1 MVEFNF
7 GDAIIDGK
15 ELLSKGSVQPS
26 GETAATGLQDITT
39 RTKMSFFGDTLEE
52 KEKVFQNTYP
62 AGELRYSPNT
72 NKLQFKTDAN
82 DTFKDLD
89 KPFLDSLVDGGEFL
103 TDISEFFS
111 SAPEIVPE
119 IFMAAKSRGIS
130 LIPFIARMGLTG
142 AVTEAGQQG
151 LQEIYG
157 SQKQTPSE
165 AYIDETLQ
173 TGAFSTGGA
182 AAGRF
187 VENIISGIRG
197 GSGLFKVSDEAKQ
210 FQQAASELN
219 VSEPLPGQVISK
231 GFGAPIIKRLSGQ
244 SAALTGDIR
253 DYLHRMENETFNA
266 INNLTKK
273 DTIGQVVVGLDTAY
287 KNKEKELF
295 NLLKVADKETNFIGA
310 GKNIQQGIK
319 EWDNAALASVRSKYL
334 AAKNILKKS
343 DESIKFD
350 ISNVLKEANKLEEG
364 VQAALLKGGTQ
375 NVKPINSALQ
385 SVIDDIKK
393 LDPNKVDIDVLQA
406 LQQRVFDMTLPP
418 PGQASSNL
426 RLPEY
431 QAKKLYN
438 ALKNSFENPMNKGT
452 KEFANAWSNAT
463 KSAAKR
469 FETLEKLAI
478 IDASKSESPSQLAA
492 RLFQP
497 YNSSNVLTL
506 KEVISKDKFNAVSKE
521 FERFLIGDGLN
532 INKNLNRFDNQ
543 TLNVLIGKTRVK
555 EFKNIGNAIDEIN
568 QSGIKS
574 AVRDQSLAQP
584 FISQLL
590 NTKSSKAISEIEN
603 LLGPS
608 QSSLNIAVRSGIIDN
623 IINKSSITEQGLQK
637 LDYNKLDTVL
647 KQYEDTGI
655 LNILLPEEIKA
666 LKNSRIVMDFM
677 REGTDAGTS
686 LQAAEAVSGLRG
698 FSRKA
703 LGTLIE
709 ATSVGRLFTNKI
721 GRRLLIGA
729 GKENI
734 PNRNIIQSMQIFL
747 NSYLKTT
754 QQQEKNK
761 TKNKKIDFGS
771 LAGE

>member
-1 MVEFNF
+1 
-7 GDAIIDGK
+7 
-15 ELLSKGSVQPS
+15 
-26 GETAATGLQDITT
+26 
-39 RTKMSFFGDTLEE
+39 
-52 KEKVFQNTYP
+52 
-62 AGELRYSPNT
+62 
-72 NKLQFKTDAN
+72 
-82 DTFKDLD
+82 
-89 KPFLDSLVDGGEFL
+89 
-103 TDISEFFS
+103 
-111 SAPEIVPE
+111 
-119 IFMAAKSRGIS
+119 
-130 LIPFIARMGLTG
+130 
-142 AVTEAGQQG
+142 
-151 LQEIYG
+151 
-157 SQKQTPSE
+157 
-165 AYIDETLQ
+165 
-173 TGAFSTGGA
+173 
-182 AAGRF
+182 
-187 VENIISGIRG
+187 
-197 GSGLFKVSDEAKQ
+197 
-210 FQQAASELN
+210 
-219 VSEPLPGQVISK
+219 
-231 GFGAPIIKRLSGQ
+231 
-244 SAALTGDIR
+244 
-253 DYLHRMENETFNA
+253 
-266 INNLTKK
+266 
-273 DTIGQVVVGLDTAY
+273 
-287 KNKEKELF
+287 
-295 NLLKVADKETNFIGA
+295 
-310 GKNIQQGIK
+310 
-319 EWDNAALASVRSKYL
+319 
-334 AAKNILKKS
+334 
-343 DESIKFD
+343 
-350 ISNVLKEANKLEEG
+350 
-364 VQAALLKGGTQ
+364 
-375 NVKPINSALQ
+375 
-385 SVIDDIKK
+385 
-393 LDPNKVDIDVLQA
+393 
-406 LQQRVFDMTLPP
+406 MTLPP

-438 ALKNSFENPMNKGT
+438 ALKYSFENPMNKGT

-655 LNILLPEEIKA
+655 LNLLLPEEIKA

>member
-7 GDAIIDGK
+7 GDAIIGGT

-26 GETAATGLQDITT
+26 GESAATGLQDITT
-39 RTKMSFFGDTLEE
+39 RTKMSFFGDTFEE

-62 AGELRYSPNT
+62 KGELRYSPNT
-72 NKLQFKTDAN
+72 KKLQFKTDAN
-82 DTFKDLD
+82 TSFQDLD

-103 TDISEFFS
+103 TDIAEFFA
-111 SAPEIVPE
+111 SAPEIAPE
-119 IFMAAKSRGIS
+119 IWMAAKSRGVS
-130 LIPFIARMGLTG
+130 LIPFIARLGLTG

-165 AYIDETLQ
+165 AYIDETLR
-173 TGAFSTGGA
+173 TGAYSTGGA

-187 VENIISGIRG
+187 IENIISGLRG

-210 FQQAASELN
+210 FQQAASDLN
-219 VSEPLPGQVISK
+219 VSEPLPGQVITK

-273 DTIGQVVVGLDTAY
+273 DTIGQIVVGLDTAY

-295 NLLKVADKETNFIGA
+295 NLLKVAPKETNFIGA
-310 GKNIQQGIK
+310 GKNIQTGIK
-319 EWDNAALASVRSKYL
+319 EWDKAALASVRSKYL
-334 AAKNILKKS
+334 AAKSLLNE
-343 DESIKFD
+343 DVKFD
-350 ISNVLKEANKLEEG
+350 ISNVFKVADKLEEG
-364 VQAALLKGGTQ
+364 VKAATLEGGTK

-385 SVIDDIKK
+385 SVIDDIKI

-418 PGQASSNL
+418 PGQASTNL

-431 QAKKLYN
+431 QAKQLYT

-452 KEFANAWSNAT
+452 KEFANAWSTAT

-506 KEVISKDKFNAVSKE
+506 KEVISKDKFNAVGKE
-521 FERFLIGDGLN
+521 FERFIIGDGLN
-532 INKNLNRFDNQ
+532 INKNLNRFDKQ
-543 TLNVLIGKTRVK
+543 TLNVLIGKPRVK

-568 QSGIKS
+568 QSGIKP
-574 AVRDQSLAQP
+574 AVRDQSLAKP

-590 NTKSSKAISEIEN
+590 NTKSSKAITEVEK

-623 IINKSSITEQGLQK
+623 IINKSSITEQGIKK

-647 KQYEDTGI
+647 KQYEETGI
-655 LNILLPEEIKA
+655 LNILLPEELKA
-666 LKNSRIVMDFM
+666 LKNARIVMDFM

-698 FSRKA
+698 FSLRA

-709 ATSVGRLFTNKI
+709 ATSVGRLFTSKI
-721 GRRLLIGA
+721 GRRILIGA

-771 LAGE
+771 LVGE